1 MSSLLNLHN
10 SLHYKL
16 TSNPTQPNTTD
27 YISIKIPWHSSS
39 SLLSPS
45 SYKELLVPNF
55 HDRQHPYTQHLISFF
70 TNINSSLVDT
80 GELICEELPTDLC
93 SFSIASSGKRCLLEN
108 CASTDGT
115 TELQCKT
122 SEVVVDGMSAWI
134 ETEQC
139 IHACGVDRNSIG
151 ISSDSLLDPQFTAQ
165 LCSLACYQNC
175 PNIIDL
181 YFNLVSAEG
190 KITHDFIH

>member
-1 MSSLLNLHN
+1 MAFILFFAFSLLLQGA
-10 SLHYKL
+10 L
-16 TSNPTQPNTTD
+16 
-27 YISIKIPWHSSS
+27 
-39 SLLSPS
+39 
-45 SYKELLVPNF
+45 
-55 HDRQHPYTQHLISFF
+55 
-70 TNINSSLVDT
+70 

-93 SFSIASSGKRCLLEN
+93 SFSIASSGKRCLLEK

-181 YFNLVSAEG
+181 YFNLASAEG
-190 KITHDFIH
+190 GFLPDLCANPHRAMSELLSSGAASGPISSSMSAISPAYSDSSADYAAAPAPFY